1 LAVVA
6 AIEAADVV
14 FAVDSVP
21 AVLAV
26 SSDPF
31 IVYPWVFSGIGW
43 SDAPIGVCQT
53 SGSVP

>member
-6 AIEAADVV
+6 AIGAADVV